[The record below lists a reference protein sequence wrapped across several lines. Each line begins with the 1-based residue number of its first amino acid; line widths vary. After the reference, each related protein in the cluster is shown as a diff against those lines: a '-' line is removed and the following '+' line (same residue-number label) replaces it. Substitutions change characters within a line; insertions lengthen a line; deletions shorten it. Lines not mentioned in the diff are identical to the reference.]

1 MKLFP
6 DETIGTAT
14 VSALRLT
21 LTTNVP
27 TNPSS
32 VLTLIVVSPSL
43 NSEGTLIKPVLLTT
57 AIDSS
62 SEVNVR
68 FSPAVKAPL

>member
-1 MKLFP
+1 M
-6 DETIGTAT
+6 
-14 VSALRLT
+14 SALRLT

-32 VLTLIVVSPSL
+32 VAILIVVSPSL

-62 SEVNVR
+62 SEVKVK

>member
-6 DETIGTAT
+6 DATIGTAT
-14 VSALRLT
+14 ASALRLT

-32 VLTLIVVSPSL
+32 VAILIVVSPSL

-62 SEVNVR
+62 SEVKVK